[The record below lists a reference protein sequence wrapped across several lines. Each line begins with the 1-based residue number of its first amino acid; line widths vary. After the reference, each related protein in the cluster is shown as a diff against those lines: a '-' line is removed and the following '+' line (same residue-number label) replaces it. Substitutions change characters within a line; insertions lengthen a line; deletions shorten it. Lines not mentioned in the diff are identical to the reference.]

1 MELQFASQEVNPMPE
16 LPEVEVIR
24 RGLFAHL
31 QGRKIESIGY
41 NGKKL
46 RTAVPIELMRD
57 RLYGATI
64 TEVGRRAKY
73 LLFPTDRLDLLIIH
87 LGMTG
92 NLGLFRQ
99 GSPAATHDHLS
110 LRLNNGME
118 LRYNDTRRFG
128 SVHLLTE
135 KETEAIEDT
144 FFSTTGPEPFS
155 DSCSAKYLKKR
166 AAGSTQA
173 VKTFIMNSSIVAGV
187 GNVYANESLFSANIH
202 PLTPAGKLTLKEWQH
217 LIDQI
222 RKILTWAIK
231 CGGST
236 ISDFINA
243 SGKRGYFQANFRV
256 YGKNG
261 EPCKSC
267 SASLEKTVINGRAS
281 FFCPRCQRQKK

>member
-1 MELQFASQEVNPMPE
+1 MPE

-24 RGLFAHL
+24 RGLFPHL
-31 QGRKIESIGY
+31 QGRRIESIGY

-46 RTAVPIELMRD
+46 RTVVPIELMRD

-73 LLFPTDRLDLLIIH
+73 LLFPTNRLDLLIIH

-92 NLGLFRQ
+92 NLGIFKK

-110 LRLNNGME
+110 LLLDNGME

-128 SVHLLTE
+128 SVRLLTE
-135 KETEAIEDT
+135 KETQDIEDT

-155 DSCSAKYLKKR
+155 DSCTATYLKKR
-166 AAGSTQA
+166 AAGSNQA
-173 VKTFIMNSSIVAGV
+173 VKTFIMNGSIVAGV
-187 GNVYANESLFSANIH
+187 GNIYANESLFSAKIH
-202 PLTPAGKLTLKEWQH
+202 PLTPAGNLTLKEWRR

-222 RKILTWAIK
+222 REILNWAIE

-243 SGKRGYFQANFRV
+243 SGQRGYFQANFRV

-281 FFCPRCQRQKK
+281 FFCPQCQQQKK